1 MSVIADT
8 ARVAVLLAD
17 YAQADAVKKIN
28 MLGAGWQVTELD
40 PGTGITAPQTLV
52 VMIDIAPAHVG
63 EIYALEVALYDDGGD
78 LVLVPGPTGD
88 LIPLRIGQS
97 VTAEPPVFPGRQV
110 PKGSLW
116 AHQQMVLNFPG
127 GLALAAGR
135 AYTWQVRIDGDTSHD
150 WGMTFFVA
158 GAPASLVI
166 G

>member
-1 MSVIADT
+1 MSAIADT

-17 YAQADAVKKIN
+17 YAQADTVQKIN
-28 MLGAGWQVTELD
+28 MLGAGWQVTGLD
-40 PGTGITAPQTLV
+40 PSTGITAPQTLV
-52 VMIDIAPAHVG
+52 VMIDIAPPHAG
-63 EIYALEVALYDDGGD
+63 ETYALEAALYDDGGD
-78 LVLVPGPTGD
+78 LVLVPGPTGN

-116 AHQQMVLNFPG
+116 AHQQMVLSFPG

-135 AYTWQVRIDGDTSHD
+135 AYTWRVRIDGDESRD
-150 WGMTFFVA
+150 WGITFFVA
-158 GAPASLVI
+158 AAPASPVI